1 MFLSNL
7 SAGRTS
13 LFYKARAVT
22 QGEFV
27 LPHVFAEA
35 MYDPDIA
42 ARTGAGKLVVKGRE

>member
-1 MFLSNL
+1 
-7 SAGRTS
+7 
-13 LFYKARAVT
+13 VT